1 MTRFLPLF
9 PLNMVVFPG
18 EKLNLHIFE
27 PRYKQLIQEC
37 QTSGITFG
45 IPAYLHNKVSAM
57 GTEVKLLSI
66 EKIHPKGEMDIKTE
80 GLRII
85 RILDFFKQAPNKFY
99 PAGTIEE
106 VPDLVNEDWQLK
118 IKINESIRQLYSILG
133 INKIF
138 MKLPNNYRIFD
149 IAHHLGLT
157 TEQEYQLLQCP
168 DELSRQEM
176 VWHHLQKILPVVLET
191 EKLKE
196 RVKMNG
202 HFKNAVPP
210 NF

>member
-9 PLNMVVFPG
+9 PLNMVGFPG

-37 QTSGITFG
+37 QTTGITFG
-45 IPAYLHNKVSAM
+45 IPAYLHNKVSAL

-66 EKIHPKGEMDIKTE
+66 EKIHSKGEMDVKTG

-85 RILDFFKQAPNKFY
+85 SILDLFKQAPHKFY

-106 VPDLVNEDWQLK
+106 VLDLVNEDAQLK
-118 IKINESIRQLYSILG
+118 IKINESIRRLYSILG

-157 TEQEYQLLQCP
+157 TGQ
-168 DELSRQEM
+168 
-176 VWHHLQKILPVVLET
+176 
-191 EKLKE
+191 
-196 RVKMNG
+196 
-202 HFKNAVPP
+202 
-210 NF
+210 

>member
-37 QTSGITFG
+37 QTTGITFG
-45 IPAYLHNKVSAM
+45 IPAYLHNKVSAL
-57 GTEVKLLSI
+57 GTEVKLLNI

-138 MKLPNNYRIFD
+138 MKLPNNYRVFD

>member
-9 PLNMVVFPG
+9 PLNLVVFPG

-37 QTSGITFG
+37 HAQNKTFG
-45 IPAYLHNKVSAM
+45 IPVYLNNRVAAL

-66 EKIHPKGEMDIKTE
+66 QKTHANGEMDITTQ
-80 GLRII
+80 GLGII

-99 PAGTIEE
+99 PAGTVED
-106 VPDLVNEDWQLK
+106 VPDNKKEDALLK
-118 IKINESIRQLYSILG
+118 QKITESIRQLYSILG

-138 MKLPNNYRIFD
+138 MALPPNYRVFD

-157 TEQEYQLLQCP
+157 TDQEYELLQCP
-168 DELSRQEM
+168 NEVTRQEY
-176 VWHHLQKILPVVLET
+176 VWLHLQNVLPVILET

-202 HFKNAVPP
+202 HFKNIIPP

>member
-9 PLNMVVFPG
+9 PLNLVVFPG

-37 QTSGITFG
+37 ETSGVTFG
-45 IPAYLHNKVSAM
+45 IPAYLQNQVSAI

-66 EKIHPKGEMDIKTE
+66 QKIHSKGEMDIKTE
-80 GLRII
+80 GLRLI
-85 RILDFFKQAPNKFY
+85 RVLDFFKQAPNKFY

-106 VPDLVNEDWQLK
+106 IPDVLNEDPQLK
-118 IKINESIRQLYSILG
+118 IKITECIRQLYSILG

-138 MKLPNNYRIFD
+138 LQLPANYRIFD

-157 TEQEYQLLQCP
+157 TEQEYELLQLP
-168 DELSRQEM
+168 DELTRQEF
-176 VWHHLQKILPVVLET
+176 VWLHLQKLLPVVLET

-202 HFKNAVPP
+202 HFKNVVPP